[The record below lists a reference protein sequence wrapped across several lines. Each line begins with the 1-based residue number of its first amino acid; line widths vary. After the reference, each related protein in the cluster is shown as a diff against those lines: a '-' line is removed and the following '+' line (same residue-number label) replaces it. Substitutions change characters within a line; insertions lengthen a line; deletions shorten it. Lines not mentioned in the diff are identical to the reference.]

1 MIGPFGEDRTH
12 DALEAI
18 PKYWGKKNGCRELT
32 ALEFNQHLNCVQYK
46 ARDMIVYAGKNP

>member
-18 PKYWGKKNGCRELT
+18 PKYWGKNGCRELT

>member
-1 MIGPFGEDRTH
+1 MMHWKRFQSIE
-12 DALEAI
+12 
-18 PKYWGKKNGCRELT
+18 KKNGCRELT